1 MRALMTDAE
10 ILALA
15 RRFAAG
21 DTDLAGMAAEL
32 KGAGYRVGRST
43 ARSVVGSRLLTLWR
57 AGIVKVGV
65 NKRKR

>member
-15 RRFAAG
+15 RRFASG

-57 AGIVKVGV
+57 AGVVELKQA
-65 NKRKR
+65 KRKR